1 MNNEHATEMTQG
13 SFRLSEGTTRLI
25 CHVGD
30 MIRFPMY
37 KGQVEEYKDEVISEM
52 EVQIET

>member
-1 MNNEHATEMTQG
+1 MARCRDKSLKSEHDTEMTKAD
-13 SFRLSEGTTRLI
+13 FNFANRKTRLI

-37 KGQVEEYKDEVISEM
+37 KGQVEK
-52 EVQIET
+52 